1 MQYGQ
6 VGKGEGGGGGVVG
19 HSKTRGQSACRC
31 RSLSC
36 GRALSSRPSPCARAR
51 AAPQGWGSAGQRGF
65 LALRKTH
72 RAHHLSSRSHR
83 ISDQRFEPK
92 VRARWRT
99 GEREGASLDDEL
111 RHTRGCCVC
120 VCVRGVLVCGVR
132 VIMCM
137 RRRAHLGLHRLGRR
151 CHALIQLDHAFPQ
164 LVGQLLEKADA
175 QQLRRAVCT
184 LGYASGQDA

>member
-1 MQYGQ
+1 MEAVVWGT
-6 VGKGEGGGGGVVG
+6 VKLEVRARVDAVVCRAEEHCRVG
-19 HSKTRGQSACRC
+19 HRRV
-31 RSLSC
+31 
-36 GRALSSRPSPCARAR
+36 
-51 AAPQGWGSAGQRGF
+51 
-65 LALRKTH
+65 LALELLLKVGIR
-72 RAHHLSSRSHR
+72 RANEVFEPSKKCVEPSVCQAEAIAYQIEGLSP
-83 ISDQRFEPK
+83 RFEPK

-99 GEREGASLDDEL
+99 GERKGASLGDEL
-111 RHTRGCCVC
+111 RHTRDCGVC
-120 VCVRGVLVCGVR
+120 AHVVCVCGVR

-151 CHALIQLDHAFPQ
+151 CHALVQLDHAFPQ